1 MKFAT
6 RCSRLS
12 VAAMMAASSLGLSS
26 GCATL
31 AHRSSVSGERVAST
45 SSCGSEGDVCRWLV
59 GDALLLIPGIVPG
72 VIAFVVD
79 FGTGA
84 WRHDSYPETADRSD
98 DEEVALAN
106 DRLLFGRS
114 SR

>member
-12 VAAMMAASSLGLSS
+12 VAAIMAASSLWLSS

-31 AHRSSVSGERVAST
+31 AHRSSVTGERVLST
-45 SSCGSEGDVCRWLV
+45 SSCTGEGDVCGWLA

-72 VIAFVVD
+72 VIAFAVD

-84 WRHDSYPETADRSD
+84 WRHDSDPETAGQSD
-98 DEEVALAN
+98 AEEVALAIE
-106 DRLLFGRS
+106 RP
-114 SR
+114 

>member
-6 RCSRLS
+6 KRSRLS

-31 AHRSSVSGERVAST
+31 AHRSSVSGKHVAHT
-45 SSCGSEGDVCRWLV
+45 SSCSGAGDVCGWLV

-84 WRHDSYPETADRSD
+84 WRHDSYPETAGQSD
-98 DEEVALAN
+98 DELVLAN
-106 DRLLFGRS
+106 ERP
-114 SR
+114 